1 MLRWA
6 RTAEAS
12 TTQAQTTSFQLSE
25 IAVQKEVVVFGD
37 DESVPPHDNIG
48 DRKHVASSSPA

>member
-48 DRKHVASSSPA
+48 DRKHAASSSPA